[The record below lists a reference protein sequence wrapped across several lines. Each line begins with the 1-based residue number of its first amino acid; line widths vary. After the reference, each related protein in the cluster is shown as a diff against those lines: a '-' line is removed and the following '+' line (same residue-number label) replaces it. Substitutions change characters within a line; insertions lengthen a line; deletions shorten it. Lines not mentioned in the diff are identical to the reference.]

1 MKCDCLY
8 LNVRDNS
15 LDEVK
20 TTQKTSGVSLGDQ
33 VQYMFRQINKGK
45 KYTGALNGYSST

>member
-8 LNVRDNS
+8 LVRDNS

-20 TTQKTSGVSLGDQ
+20 TTQKTSGVSFGDQ

-45 KYTGALNGYSST
+45 KYTGTLNGYSST